1 MIQIQKGS
9 FQNQKE
15 RLLEHSICNE
25 EVLGVWEY
33 ERDYSYGV
41 RYRIFAHIS
50 IC

>member
-33 ERDYSYGV
+33 EEIIVMVSGTV
-41 RYRIFAHIS
+41 FSHI
-50 IC
+50 